1 MVRLVDTRSADA
13 VCQAVT
19 DLARRCRYEEKH
31 TEQVTRLALVLF
43 DQLQTVHQLPPA
55 DRDLLRY
62 GAMLH
67 DIGWIEGQ
75 QAHHKTAVRI
85 IMAALELPLNGRAR
99 KIVALIARYHRK
111 ALPNGKHALY
121 ADLTEAD
128 QKRVA
133 LLGGLLR
140 LADGLDRTHGS
151 VVKDI
156 VAEITAA
163 EVRLLCRTTAGAVME
178 QRTATE
184 KSDLLEKALG
194 RKVIIEMGRGE

>member
-1 MVRLVDTRSADA
+1 
-13 VCQAVT
+13 
-19 DLARRCRYEEKH
+19 
-31 TEQVTRLALVLF
+31 
-43 DQLQTVHQLPPA
+43 
-55 DRDLLRY
+55 
-62 GAMLH
+62 
-67 DIGWIEGQ
+67 
-75 QAHHKTAVRI
+75 
-85 IMAALELPLNGRAR
+85 LEMPLNGRAR

-111 ALPNGKHALY
+111 ALPKASHALY
-121 ADLTEAD
+121 ADLAEAD

-156 VAEITAA
+156 VVEVTAG
-163 EVRLLCRTTAGAVME
+163 EVRLRCRTRAGAVME

-194 RKVIIEMGRGE
+194 RKVIIEMRRGE